1 MNPMIGSMIK
11 RFTELSVTRTETRR
25 LGAEPSG
32 TNQARV
38 LGFVLV
44 SILPVALVWVSMR
57 TLAAITLR
65 DDTYSHIPL
74 IPVVSFFLIY
84 SERDRIFSQPSSGW
98 KIGSLFLL
106 GGVVCFVFGH
116 LNLWM
121 MAQQNVL
128 SVEALGVVLAWA
140 GAFALFFG
148 SKALRAASFQF
159 LFLLFMIPLPEPV
172 LRRAILML
180 QEGSSTVTAF
190 LFNIFGVP
198 VFRQGF
204 DFTLPGIIIRVAEEC
219 SGIRS
224 TLALVIMS
232 VLAGHIFLRNFWNKI
247 FLCLL
252 VFPLTVFKNGLRIV
266 TLSTLAVYVNPS
278 FLHGR
283 LHHFGGIVFFAAGLV
298 PLALCLLWFQKNES
312 AKQSSTNVTAPRASW
327 KPSE

>member
-1 MNPMIGSMIK
+1 MNQMVASMIR
-11 RFTELSVTRTETRR
+11 RFTELSATRTESREM
-25 LGAEPSG
+25 GAEPSR
-32 TNQARV
+32 TDQARV

-44 SILPVALVWVSMR
+44 SILPVALVWISMR
-57 TLAAITLR
+57 SLAAITLR
-65 DDTYSHIPL
+65 NDTYSHIPL

-84 SERDRIFSQPSSGW
+84 SERDRIFSRPSSGW

-106 GGVVCFVFGH
+106 GGVVCFVFGQ
-116 LNLWM
+116 LNLWT
-121 MAQQNVL
+121 MAQENVL

-172 LRRAILML
+172 LHRSILML

-190 LFNIFGVP
+190 LFNLFGVP

-204 DFTLPGIIIRVAEEC
+204 NFTLPGVVIRVAEEC

-232 VLAGHIFLRNFWNKI
+232 VLAGHIFLRNFWHKV

-252 VFPLTVFKNGLRIV
+252 VFPVTVFKNGLRIV
-266 TLSTLAVYVNPS
+266 TLSTLAVYVDDG

-283 LHHFGGIVFFAAGLV
+283 LHHFGGLVFFAAGLI
-298 PLALCLLWFQKNES
+298 PLALCLLWFQKIKS
-312 AKQSSTNVTAPRASW
+312 AKHSSTNVRTPGA
-327 KPSE
+327 

>member
-1 MNPMIGSMIK
+1 MNQMVESTIK
-11 RFTELSVTRTETRR
+11 RFMELSVKRTESNEI
-25 LGAEPSG
+25 GAFPSR

-44 SILPVALVWVSMR
+44 SILPLVLVWITMR
-57 TLAAITLR
+57 SLAAITLR
-65 DDTYSHIPL
+65 NDTYSHIPL
-74 IPVVSFFLIY
+74 IPVLSFFLIY
-84 SERDRIFSQPSSGW
+84 SERDRIFSQPSFGW
-98 KIGSLFLL
+98 KMGSLFLL
-106 GGVVCFVFGH
+106 GGVTCFVFGE
-116 LNLWM
+116 LNWWA
-121 MAQQNVL
+121 MAQENVL

-140 GAFALFFG
+140 GTFALFFG

-159 LFLLFMIPLPEPV
+159 LFLLFMIPLPE
-172 LRRAILML
+172 LLLHRTILLL

-204 DFTLPGIIIRVAEEC
+204 DFTLPGVVIRVAEEC

-232 VLAGHIFLRNFWNKI
+232 VLAGHMFLRSFWKKI
-247 FLCLL
+247 LLCFL
-252 VFPLTVFKNGLRIV
+252 VFPVTVFKNGLRIV

-283 LHHFGGIVFFAAGLV
+283 LHHFGGLVFFAAGLV
-298 PLALCLLWFQKNES
+298 PLALCLLWFQKIES
-312 AKQSSTNVTAPRASW
+312 AKHSSTNVRAPGA
-327 KPSE
+327 

>member
-1 MNPMIGSMIK
+1 MNQMVASIIK
-11 RFTELSVTRTETRR
+11 RFTEPSARTESYEM
-25 LGAEPSG
+25 GAEPAR

-38 LGFVLV
+38 LGFVLL
-44 SILPVALVWVSMR
+44 SILPVALVWMSMR
-57 TLAAITLR
+57 SLAATTLR
-65 DDTYSHIPL
+65 NDSYSHIPL

-84 SERDRIFSQPSSGW
+84 SERYRIFSQVSSGW

-106 GGVVCFVFGH
+106 GGIVCFAFGH

-128 SVEALGVVLAWA
+128 SVEGLGVVLAWA

-159 LFLLFMIPLPEPV
+159 LFLLFMIPLPEPI
-172 LRRAILML
+172 LHRTTLML
-180 QEGSSTVTAF
+180 QEGSSTVAAF

-204 DFTLPGIIIRVAEEC
+204 DFTVPGVVIRVAEEC

-232 VLAGHIFLRNFWNKI
+232 VLAGHIFLRNSWSKV

-252 VFPLTVFKNGLRIV
+252 VFPVTVFKNGLRIV
-266 TLSTLAVYVNPS
+266 TLSTLAVYVNAG

-298 PLALCLLWFQKNES
+298 PLALCLLCFQKIES
-312 AKQSSTNVTAPRASW
+312 AKQSSTNITAP
-327 KPSE
+327 